1 MNLDINRIRR
11 DFPILEQQVYGK
23 TLVYLDNGATTQKP
37 NVVID
42 KICEMYRKY
51 NANIHRGVHYL
62 SEKSTQ
68 FYEESRQTVAHFINA
83 SSNKE
88 IIFTK
93 GTTDSVNLIAHAF
106 GDRFLKKGDQV
117 LVTAL
122 EHHANLVPWQM
133 ICQKT
138 GAELKIIP
146 INEKGE
152 ILQDKYRELLSDRCK
167 ILSLTHVS
175 NSLGTI
181 VPIKEMIAQA
191 HAYHIPVL
199 VDAAQSVQHM
209 PVDVQDLDCEFLAFS
224 GHKIYG
230 PTGIGVLYGKTE
242 WLEKLPPY
250 QGGGDMIDDV
260 EYQKST
266 YAEIPLKFEA
276 GTSNYVDAIA
286 LAEAI
291 KYISNI
297 GLKNIAAHEQEIL
310 AYATE
315 QMLKIE
321 GLKIIGTAAQKAS
334 AISFTLKNV
343 HNLDAGMILDKM
355 GIAVRTG
362 HHCAQPLMK
371 KLGITGTIRVSFAI
385 YNTKD
390 EVDVLIS
397 ALQKLKQM
405 FN

>member
-199 VDAAQSVQHM
+199 VDAAQSVQHI
-209 PVDVQDLDCEFLAFS
+209 PVDVQELDCEFLAFS

-310 AYATE
+310 RYATE

>member
-1 MNLDINRIRR
+1 MNLDVNRIRR
-11 DFPILEQQVYGK
+11 DFPILEQLVYGK

-37 NVVID
+37 NAVID

-62 SEKSTQ
+62 SERSTQ
-68 FYEESRQTVAHFINA
+68 FYEDSRQTVAQFINA
-83 SSNKE
+83 SSAKE

-106 GDRFLKKGDQV
+106 GDIYLQKGDHV
-117 LVTAL
+117 LVTSL

-133 ICQKT
+133 VCKKT

-152 ILQDKYRELLSDRCK
+152 ILQDAFKEMLSEKCK

-199 VDAAQSVQHM
+199 VDAAQSVQHL

-224 GHKIYG
+224 GHKVYG

-260 EYQKST
+260 EYHQST

-286 LAEAI
+286 LAEAL

-310 AYATE
+310 RYATE
-315 QMLKIE
+315 KMLEIE
-321 GLKIIGTAAQKAS
+321 GLKIIGTAENKAS
-334 AISFTLKNV
+334 AISFTIKNV

-371 KLGITGTIRVSFAI
+371 KLGISGTIRVSFAV
-385 YNTKD
+385 YNTKE

-397 ALQKLKQM
+397 ALQKIKQM

>member
-1 MNLDINRIRR
+1 MSLDVHRIRR
-11 DFPILEQQVYGK
+11 DFPILQQKVYGK

-37 NVVID
+37 QVVID
-42 KICEMYRKY
+42 KIVEMYTKY

-68 FYEESRQTVAHFINA
+68 FYEESRQKIARFIGA
-83 SSNKE
+83 AESRE

-93 GTTDSVNLIAHAF
+93 GTTDSVNIIANAF
-106 GDRFLKKGDQV
+106 ASSILKKGDHV

-133 ICQKT
+133 VCEKT

-152 ILQDKYRELLSDRCK
+152 IIQEAFREMLTEKCK

-181 VPIKEMIAQA
+181 VPIKEMISLA
-191 HAYHIPVL
+191 HQYNIPVL

-209 PVDVQDLDCEFLAFS
+209 PINVQELDCDFLAFS
-224 GHKIYG
+224 GHKVYG
-230 PTGIGVLYGKTE
+230 PTGIGVLYGKAT

-260 EYQKST
+260 EYEKST
-266 YAEIPLKFEA
+266 YTQIPLKFEA
-276 GTSNYVDAIA
+276 GTNNYVDAIA
-286 LAEAI
+286 LGEALN
-291 KYISNI
+291 YIESI
-297 GLKNIAAHEQEIL
+297 GLSRIEEHEKEL
-310 AYATE
+310 LRYATE
-315 QMLKIE
+315 KMTQIE
-321 GLKIIGTAAQKAS
+321 GLKIIGTAANKTS
-334 AISFTLKNV
+334 AISFTMENV

-371 KLGITGTIRVSFAI
+371 KLGITGTIRISFAM
-385 YNTKD
+385 YNTKEEID
-390 EVDVLIS
+390 TFIA

>member
-310 AYATE
+310 RYATE